1 MLFVSVM
8 LFAVPALAGTFIVP
22 DDWVLVERAEG
33 VVVATV
39 QSSEGYRTAEGG
51 VRTRVG
57 LLVDEAIK
65 GNFVAGQ
72 LLEIDELGGRT
83 EGLSLKLHGV
93 PTYAPGDRVLV
104 MLGRDGAGRLTTLEF
119 ALGKYHFVESNGGS
133 YLMRDSDQICGWGT
147 DRRPH
152 HERAR
157 RAGAFLEHVR
167 RVAAGERLPIDYFV
181 SEDAC
186 VATAELSNAN
196 QPATVKSYLFCECRW
211 KVFTP
216 ATQTISFLTS
226 GTQSGVSDSL
236 GAVTRGTG
244 VWTNDTGSTVQ
255 YQRGGTTT
263 VSQAFSN
270 FCNDPADNPADG
282 CQSGVTNTALFNDPS
297 NEIPGTFTGSGT
309 LAIGGPWFD
318 ESDKHSFNGESIGTT
333 VAADLLVQ
341 NGVGSGTGI
350 SQSEFDAILAH
361 ELGHTLGFRHSDAGS
376 PSATTALMA
385 SLLNN
390 GPGNAS
396 LLQWDIDAVRTVYG
410 STTGGSACVANAKTL
425 CLDDTSGDKRFKA
438 TVSFQT
444 SQGGGLSGQGNAIPT
459 TSLGVSRGGLF
470 WFFGA
475 DNPEMLIK
483 VLNGCGV
490 NNRYWVFYSAGTNV
504 GLTISVNDTK
514 TGATKTYTNA
524 DLTTAASVQD
534 TNAFACN

>member
-1 MLFVSVM
+1 MATRRSAATLFVSVM
-8 LFAVPALAGTFIVP
+8 LLAVPAFAGTFIVP

-57 LLVDEAIK
+57 LLVAEAIK
-65 GNFVAGQ
+65 GNFVTGQ

-119 ALGKYHFVESNGGS
+119 ALGKYRFVESNGGS
-133 YLMRDSDQICGWGT
+133 YLVRDSDQICGWGT
-147 DRRPH
+147 DKRPH

-157 RAGAFLEHVR
+157 RADAFLEHVR

-181 SEDAC
+181 SADAC
-186 VATAELSNAN
+186 VATAELNNAN

-211 KVFTP
+211 EVFTP
-216 ATQTISFLTS
+216 PTQTISFLTS

-236 GAVTRGTG
+236 GAVDRGTG

-263 VSQAFSN
+263 VNQAFKS
-270 FCNDPADNPADG
+270 FDG
-282 CQSGVTNTALFNDPS
+282 INTALFNDPS
-297 NEIPGTFTGSGT
+297 NEIPGSFTGSGT
-309 LAIGGPWFD
+309 LAIGGPWFS
-318 ESDKHSFNGESIGTT
+318 ESDLHSFNGENIGTT
-333 VAADLLVQ
+333 AGADLLVQ
-341 NGVGSGTGI
+341 NGVGSGSGI

-410 STTGGSACVANAKTL
+410 STTSGSPCVANAKTL

-438 TVSFQT
+438 TVLYQT
-444 SQGGGLSGQGNAIPT
+444 SQNGGLSGQGNAIQT
-459 TSLGVSRGGLF
+459 SSLGVSRGGLF

-504 GLTISVNDTK
+504 GMTISVTDTK

-524 DLTTAASVQD
+524 DLTPAASLQD